1 MNLREYQSKQLFA
14 RNAIPILKGE
24 VAGSPEEAVSAVQK
38 LGVPNGG
45 RF

>member
-1 MNLREYQSKQLFA
+1 MNLHEYQSKQLFA
-14 RNAIPILKGE
+14 RNAIPILEGG
-24 VAGSPEEAVSAVQK
+24 VAGSPEEAVSAVRK